1 MYLENS
7 RIDSLTKATI
17 SNKSTS
23 KSTQTVSKPRIKYRT
38 RSLPD
43 NVDEEV
49 ADGIG
54 GSLEEV
60 PAAASISPMLFAKAV
75 ASGSGS
81 LSSDLSLSLPLPAPR
96 RLDDL

>member
-1 MYLENS
+1 MSLKDS
-7 RIDSLTKATI
+7 TIDSFTNKQYQT
-17 SNKSTS
+17 KSTR
-23 KSTQTVSKPRIKYRT
+23 KKPRIKYRT

-49 ADGIG
+49 ADGMG

-81 LSSDLSLSLPLPAPR
+81 LSSDLSLSLPLPAPIVR
-96 RLDDL
+96 WTIYEKNQ